1 MIKPELKP
9 LTPAQPGYAL
19 LLLRAWKGAEESVT
33 ISVLRNQ
40 DHLYLDNNGQ
50 WSSGEVFL
58 TLSPLAQYDDVPG
71 VQVGPTFLDPLLAN
85 RQAAYRITVKDIA
98 TSDIGVL
105 TITDGLLSSQAS
117 SENNPLENV
126 QPVPVEE
133 APVQEMS
140 IPEMQPETQPELNP
154 EPPAPVLQPQV
165 RTDAASDKPKSS
177 KTGVLIA
184 IVILILILLA
194 AAAWWFTRSPTP
206 AVATT
211 TAPSVAKVSGPCG
224 DDQMKN
230 SDELEFVKGCLR
242 SQPSSAQLVD
252 VISKAKADKR
262 CDIAQRLYA
271 YKAQSGDTQMA
282 MRYAQ
287 EYDPQTAKPGGCFSP
302 DAQTAVYW
310 YETIVNKD
318 PQNNDAKARLAALKK

>member
-9 LTPAQPGYAL
+9 LTPVQPGYAL
-19 LLLRAWKGAEESVT
+19 LLLRAWKGGEEGVT

-40 DHLYLDNNGQ
+40 DHLYLDDSGR

-58 TLSPLAQYDDVPG
+58 TLSPLTPYDDVPG
-71 VQVGPTFLDPLLAN
+71 VQVGPDFLDPLLAN

-98 TSDIGVL
+98 TTDVGVL

-117 SENNPLENV
+117 GESNPLANV
-126 QPVPVEE
+126 RPVED
-133 APVQEMS
+133 APVQETP
-140 IPEMQPETQPELNP
+140 IPEPQPAPEPELPTPAPQPEERVDT
-154 EPPAPVLQPQV
+154 AG
-165 RTDAASDKPKSS
+165 DKPKSS
-177 KTGVLIA
+177 KKGVLVAIA
-184 IVILILILLA
+184 ILILILLA
-194 AAAWWFTRSPTP
+194 AAAWWFTRSPAP
-206 AVATT
+206 AGTT
-211 TAPSVAKVSGPCG
+211 STAPPVAKVSGPCG

-230 SDELEFVKGCLR
+230 SNELEFVKGCLR
-242 SQPSSAQLVD
+242 SQPSSAQLLD
-252 VISKAKADKR
+252 VISKAKAEKH

-287 EYDPQTAKPGGCFSP
+287 EYDPKTAQSGGCFSP

-310 YETIVNKD
+310 YETIVNND
-318 PQNNDAKARLAALKK
+318 PQNNEARARLTALKK

>member
-9 LTPAQPGYAL
+9 LTPVQPGYAL
-19 LLLRAWKGAEESVT
+19 LLLRAWKGAEEGVT

-58 TLSPLAQYDDVPG
+58 TLSPLAQYDDIPG
-71 VQVGPTFLDPLLAN
+71 VEVGPTFLDPLLAN

-117 SENNPLENV
+117 GESNPLATV
-126 QPVPVEE
+126 QPVEE
-133 APVQEMS
+133 APVQEIS
-140 IPEMQPETQPELNP
+140 IPEPQPELNP
-154 EPPAPVLQPQV
+154 EPTPEPPAPVPQPQV
-165 RTDAASDKPKSS
+165 RTDAVSDKPKSG

-184 IVILILILLA
+184 IVLLILILLA

-242 SQPSSAQLVD
+242 SQPSSAQLID
-252 VISKAKADKR
+252 VISKAKAGKR

-287 EYDPQTAKPGGCFSP
+287 EYDPQTAKAGGCFSP
-302 DAQTAVYW
+302 DAQTAAYW

>member
-9 LTPAQPGYAL
+9 LTPVQPGYAL
-19 LLLRAWKGAEESVT
+19 LLLRAWTGAEEGVT

-40 DHLYLDNNGQ
+40 DHLYLDNNGR

-98 TSDIGVL
+98 TRDIGVL

-117 SENNPLENV
+117 GENNLLENV
-126 QPVPVEE
+126 QPVEE
-133 APVQEMS
+133 APVQEMP
-140 IPEMQPETQPELNP
+140 IPEPEPEPNP
-154 EPPAPVLQPQV
+154 EPPAPAPQPQI
-165 RTDAASDKPKSS
+165 RIDAASDKPKSG

-194 AAAWWFTRSPTP
+194 AAAWWFTRSPTT
-206 AVATT
+206 AEATT
-211 TAPSVAKVSGPCG
+211 TEPSVAKVSGPCG
-224 DDQMKN
+224 DDLMKN
-230 SDELEFVKGCLR
+230 SNELEFVKGCLR
-242 SQPSSAQLVD
+242 SQPSSAQLID
-252 VISKAKADKR
+252 VISKAKAGKH

>member
-9 LTPAQPGYAL
+9 LTPVQPGYAL
-19 LLLRAWKGAEESVT
+19 LLLRAWKGAEEGVT

-40 DHLYLDNNGQ
+40 DHLYLDNNGG
-50 WSSGEVFL
+50 WSSGEVFI
-58 TLSPLAQYDDVPG
+58 TLSPLTQYDDVPG

-105 TITDGLLSSQAS
+105 TITDGLLSSKAS
-117 SENNPLENV
+117 SENNPLENA
-126 QPVPVEE
+126 PPVEE
-133 APVQEMS
+133 APAQEMS
-140 IPEMQPETQPELNP
+140 IPETQPEPQP
-154 EPPAPVLQPQV
+154 EPPAPVPQPQV
-165 RTDAASDKPKSS
+165 RTYAASDKPKSG

-252 VISKAKADKR
+252 VISKAKAGKR

-302 DAQTAVYW
+302 DAQTAAYW

>member
-9 LTPAQPGYAL
+9 LTPVQPGYAR
-19 LLLRAWKGAEESVT
+19 LLLRAWKGGEEGVT

-40 DHLYLDNNGQ
+40 DHLYLNDSGQ

-58 TLSPLAQYDDVPG
+58 TLSPLASYDDVPG
-71 VQVGPTFLDPLLAN
+71 VQVGPDFLDPLLAN

-98 TSDIGVL
+98 TSDVGVL

-117 SENNPLENV
+117 GENNPLANV
-126 QPVPVEE
+126 RPVEE
-133 APVQEMS
+133 EPIQETS
-140 IPEMQPETQPELNP
+140 IPEPQPEP
-154 EPPAPVLQPQV
+154 EPERPAPVPQPQV
-165 RTDAASDKPKSS
+165 RTDAANDKPKSG

-184 IVILILILLA
+184 IALLILILLA
-194 AAAWWFTRSPTP
+194 AAAWWFTRSPAP
-206 AVATT
+206 AVTT
-211 TAPSVAKVSGPCG
+211 STVPPVAKVSGPCG

-230 SDELEFVKGCLR
+230 SNELEFVKGCLR
-242 SQPSSAQLVD
+242 SQPSSAQLLD
-252 VISKAKADKR
+252 VISKAKAEKH

-287 EYDPQTAKPGGCFSP
+287 EYDPKTAQSGGCFSP

-310 YETIVNKD
+310 YETIVNND
-318 PQNNDAKARLAALKK
+318 PQNNDAKARLTALKK